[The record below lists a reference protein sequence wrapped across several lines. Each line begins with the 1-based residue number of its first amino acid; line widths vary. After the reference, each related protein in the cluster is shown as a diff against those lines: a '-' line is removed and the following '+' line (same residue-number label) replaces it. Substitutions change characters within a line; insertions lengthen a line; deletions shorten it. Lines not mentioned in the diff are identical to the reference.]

1 MTDPDDRMRE
11 GVEHL
16 QTAALELIAAAR
28 VFLDL
33 AEDIVRDP
41 SDLVARANA
50 AAAAARTMGGGG
62 RRHHDDRDGDGGVQR
77 IRVV

>member
-1 MTDPDDRMRE
+1 MSETDEKIKE

-16 QTAALELIAAAR
+16 QNAALELIAAAR

-33 AEDIVRDP
+33 AEQAVKDP
-41 SDLVARANA
+41 SEVVAVASEL
-50 AAAAARTMGGGG
+50 AARMP
-62 RRHHDDRDGDGGVQR
+62 RHHPVTPDDESSVQR

>member
-1 MTDPDDRMRE
+1 MNQQTDEKIKE

-16 QTAALELIAAAR
+16 QNAALELIAAAR

-33 AEDIVRDP
+33 AEQAVKDP
-41 SDLVARANA
+41 SEVIGVATEV
-50 AAAAARTMGGGG
+50 AARVQKSGSAP
-62 RRHHDDRDGDGGVQR
+62 DVPSEVQR